1 MCKVISIANQKG
13 GVAKTTSTYNLA
25 AAKALAGDKVLMI
38 DLDPQASLTIMC
50 GIEPGI
56 PDLEG
61 HTVSDYFRN
70 PKEDPTDAIFEVESC
85 GLENLYIVTSDIDLA
100 ETEKDLFTM
109 TARERKLKR
118 AIDALR
124 NYFDYVFIDCPPQ
137 LGLLVTNAFVASDE
151 VIVPV
156 MTEYLAYRG
165 LRALKQTINDVADD
179 PDLNPHLKLDGII
192 ATFYEKNIKDK
203 RDILEVLKEENN
215 VLGVVRKGADAYR
228 EILEGKPVIIAHPK
242 SDIALAYSEISKKI

>member
-1 MCKVISIANQKG
+1 MGKVISIANQKG
-13 GVAKTTSTYNLA
+13 GVAKTTTTYNLA
-25 AAKALAGDKVLMI
+25 SAKALAGKKVLMI
-38 DLDPQASLTIMC
+38 DLDPQASLTIAC

-56 PDLEG
+56 KELEG

-70 PKEDPTDAIFEVESC
+70 PKDDPTEAIFEVENS
-85 GLENLYIVTSDIDLA
+85 GLHNLYIVTADIDLA

-118 AIDALR
+118 AINQLKG
-124 NYFDYVFIDCPPQ
+124 YFDYIFIDCPPQ

-151 VIVPV
+151 VIIPV

-165 LRALKQTINDVADD
+165 LRALKKTIEDVVED
-179 PDLNPHLKLDGII
+179 PDLNPELKLDGII

-203 RDILEVLKEENN
+203 QDILEVLSNENEL
-215 VLGVVRKGADAYR
+215 LGVVRKGADAYR
-228 EILEGKPVIIAHPK
+228 DILDGKPAVISQPK
-242 SDIALAYSEISKKI
+242 SDIARAYAEISKKI

>member
-13 GVAKTTSTYNLA
+13 GVAKTTTTYNLA
-25 AAKALAGDKVLMI
+25 AAKALEGNRVLMI
-38 DLDPQASLTIMC
+38 DLDPQASLTITC

-56 PDLEG
+56 NELEG

-70 PKEDPTDAIFEVESC
+70 PKNDPTESIFEVEAS
-85 GLENLYIVTSDIDLA
+85 GLKNLYIVTADIDLA

-118 AIDALR
+118 AITKLR
-124 NYFDYVFIDCPPQ
+124 EYFDYIFIDCPPQ

-165 LRALKQTINDVADD
+165 LRALKKTISDVVDD
-179 PDLNPHLKLDGII
+179 PDLNPNLKLDGII

-228 EILEGKPVIIAHPK
+228 DILDGKPVIIAQPK
-242 SDIALAYSEISKKI
+242 SDIALAYSEISKRI

>member
-13 GVAKTTSTYNLA
+13 GVAKTTTTYNLA
-25 AAKALAGDKVLMI
+25 AAKALEGNRVLMI
-38 DLDPQASLTIMC
+38 DLDPQASLTITC

-56 PDLEG
+56 RELEG

-70 PKEDPTDAIFEVESC
+70 PKNDPTDSIFEVESS
-85 GLENLYIVTSDIDLA
+85 GLNNLFIVTADIDLA

-118 AIDALR
+118 AINKLR
-124 NYFDYVFIDCPPQ
+124 EYFDYIFIDCPPQ

-165 LRALKQTINDVADD
+165 LRALKKTISDVVDD
-179 PDLNPHLKLDGII
+179 PDLNPNLKLDGII

-228 EILEGKPVIIAHPK
+228 DILDGKPVIIAQPK
-242 SDIALAYSEISKKI
+242 SDIAIAYSEISKKI

>member
-13 GVAKTTSTYNLA
+13 GVAKTTTTYNLA
-25 AAKALAGDKVLMI
+25 AAKALAGHKVLMI
-38 DLDPQASLTIMC
+38 DLDPQASLTITC
-50 GIEPGI
+50 GIEPGT
-56 PDLEG
+56 PELDG
-61 HTVSDYFRN
+61 HTVSAYFKN
-70 PKEDPTDAIFEVESC
+70 PKNDPTDSIFEVESS
-85 GLENLYIVTSDIDLA
+85 GLNNLYIVTSDIDLA

-118 AIDALR
+118 AINKLR
-124 NYFDYVFIDCPPQ
+124 EYFDYIFIDCPPQ

-165 LRALKQTINDVADD
+165 LRALKKTINDVIDD
-179 PDLNPHLKLDGII
+179 PDLNPNFKLDGII

-203 RDILEVLKEENN
+203 RDILEVLMEENN

-228 EILEGKPVIIAHPK
+228 DILDGRPAVIAQPK
-242 SDIALAYSEISKKI
+242 SDIAFAYNEISKKI

>member
-13 GVAKTTSTYNLA
+13 GVAKTTTTYNLA
-25 AAKALAGDKVLMI
+25 AAKALAGHKVLMI
-38 DLDPQASLTIMC
+38 DLDPQASLTITC

-56 PDLEG
+56 KELEG

-70 PKEDPTDAIFEVESC
+70 PKENPTDAIFEVESS
-85 GLENLYIVTSDIDLA
+85 GLNNLFIVTADIDLA

-109 TARERKLKR
+109 TARERKLNR
-118 AIDALR
+118 AINKLR
-124 NYFDYVFIDCPPQ
+124 EYFDYIFIDCPPQ

-165 LRALKQTINDVADD
+165 LRALKKTISDVVDD
-179 PDLNPHLKLDGII
+179 PDLNPNLKLDGII

-203 RDILEVLKEENN
+203 RDILEVLMEENN

-228 EILEGKPVIIAHPK
+228 DILDGRPAVIAQPK
-242 SDIALAYSEISKKI
+242 SDIAFAYNEISKKI